1 MYITNCE
8 SSCAL
13 KLNKLPNL
21 NIIINIECTIML
33 FLSIDIQCSLIS
45 FRQEIEI
52 QNIHISSMK
61 INTYSRFHKC
71 ILQRNCFT
79 IEMNRQN

>member
-1 MYITNCE
+1 
-8 SSCAL
+8 
-13 KLNKLPNL
+13 
-21 NIIINIECTIML
+21 ML

-52 QNIHISSMK
+52 QNNHISSMK